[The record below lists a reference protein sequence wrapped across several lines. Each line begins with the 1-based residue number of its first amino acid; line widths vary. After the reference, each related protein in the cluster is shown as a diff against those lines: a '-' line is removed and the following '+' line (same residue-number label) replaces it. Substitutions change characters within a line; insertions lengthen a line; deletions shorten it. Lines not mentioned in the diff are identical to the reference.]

1 MKVTFNCCSKQC
13 GTDQNPIKMN
23 EIKFNMTVNESING
37 MMEEEVYRGVTILG
51 HYSSEYDSNEGYRAL
66 ISGRKQI
73 RNFNYS
79 SVVHME
85 IAI

>member
-1 MKVTFNCCSKQC
+1 
-13 GTDQNPIKMN
+13 MN
-23 EIKFNMTVNESING
+23 EIKFNMTVTESING

-51 HYSSEYDSNEGYRAL
+51 HYATEYDVNEGYRAL
-66 ISGRKQI
+66 ISNSKQI
-73 RNFNYS
+73 RNFSYS